1 MSKVQFKNKPFR
13 IIGLLYLLLSLFF
26 MVLYLLPIS
35 LNQPLG
41 IVDAW
46 FLSSSAMSVTG
57 LSTINVTEHLTTFGK
72 TVLLIQIQL
81 GGIGIMAAIGVLLMM
96 FSQNMSLSNQT
107 LMSLDQNQKGLKS
120 IKKLILFI
128 FGFTFLIEAIG
139 IIIFFPTVHSMH
151 EDLPTT
157 LFISVF
163 HATASFT
170 GAGFDLFGGSLI
182 DFSTH
187 SIFVVTSAA
196 LIFLGAIGFPTMLDL
211 LFSKGKK
218 KSLYTKVNVYTH
230 LSLLLVGFV
239 LFLNFE
245 FLSSFSAFDLKDKI
259 MNALFLSVTS
269 RSAGLST
276 VDLGILSSSSIFLL
290 LFLMFIGGSASS
302 CAGGIRTT
310 TFAVLVAK
318 FISIVKG
325 REDVVI
331 FKKSLHEED
340 VNKSYMV
347 FFVFMGLFLISTM
360 FLSHIE
366 NFPLELLMFEI
377 MSALTTTGL
386 SIGITE
392 ELSAFSKVWLSV
404 LMIIGRIGT
413 ISMIYTLIKPKKT
426 TTKYV
431 KEHLIV
437 G

>member
-128 FGFTFLIEAIG
+128 FGFTLLIEAIG
-139 IIIFFPTVHSMH
+139 VIIFFPTVHSIH
-151 EDLPTT
+151 EDLPTA
-157 LFISVF
+157 LFISAF

-187 SIFVVTSAA
+187 SIFIVTSAS

-245 FLSSFSAFDLKDKI
+245 FLSSFSVYDLKDKI

-366 NFPLELLMFEI
+366 NLPLEFLMFEI

-392 ELSAFSKVWLSV
+392 ELSAFSKVWLSL